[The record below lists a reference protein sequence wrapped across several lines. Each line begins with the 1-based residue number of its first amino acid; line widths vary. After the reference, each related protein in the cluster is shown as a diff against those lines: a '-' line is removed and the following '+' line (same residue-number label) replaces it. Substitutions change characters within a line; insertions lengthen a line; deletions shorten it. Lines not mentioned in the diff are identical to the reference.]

1 MSIRIEISVGSPEIN
16 RVKAI
21 KIIVTIP
28 PTKRRRK
35 TEPNMLSLLSGYFTS
50 SLMEMLSRPSTEMA
64 VNNP

>member
-1 MSIRIEISVGSPEIN
+1 MSIRIEMSVGSPERN

-35 TEPNMLSLLSGYFTS
+35 TEPNMLSLLPGFFTS
-50 SLMEMLSRPSTEMA
+50 SLIEMLSRPSIEMA
-64 VNNP
+64 ENNP